1 MLAVSITLTAQ
12 LKPSEQERQMVQRL
26 QEAQMNGSDSDYYK
40 AQEAFMDYLEKNNE
54 WDKYYRTWMGRVIYE
69 VNHKRFHRAFGEIN
83 FITDDIKQRHHEQYA
98 YIANMCLG
106 FFYNGRNQQDMAEK
120 CFRRALQGIDVQKD
134 PISVFNV
141 YLSLSQT
148 LSFNRPAEAM
158 ACLDSLP
165 NRCCRT
171 PCTRAAC
178 WVIAVSLPTK
188 WAIEKPLS
196 VISKDMT
203 ASASI
208 CLPSSMLPIFI
219 R

>member
-1 MLAVSITLTAQ
+1 MLIMTELIGYGISINVRRFVISVAMLAVSITLTAQ

-40 AQEAFMDYLEKNNE
+40 AQEAFMDYLEKNSE

-158 ACLDSLP
+158 GYTIKLDTSYTEGA
-165 NRCCRT
+165 RF
-171 PCTRAAC
+171 
-178 WVIAVSLPTK
+178 VVSG
-188 WAIEKPLS
+188 I
-196 VISKDMT
+196 
-203 ASASI
+203 
-208 CLPSSMLPIFI
+208 
-219 R
+219 